1 MISPDCRLVVI
12 RNRHHAA
19 LPVLYLDRHHRDVL
33 AVGVDLA
40 AIGWSTT
47 LAAGPV
53 VSRRNTRTR
62 SPPLNP
68 RASRVPGGHFTFQ
81 TRRVLAG
88 AFCAPWL

>member
-1 MISPDCRLVVI
+1 MI

-40 AIGWSTT
+40 AIGLEHHFGGRTR
-47 LAAGPV
+47 G
-53 VSRRNTRTR
+53 SRRNTSTC

-68 RASRVPGGHFTFQ
+68 RASRVPGVPFTFQ
-81 TRRVLAG
+81 TRRVLG
-88 AFCAPWL
+88 VAFCAPWLWAY